1 MNWRKPLIFAGLY
14 LTGSKIPRYL
24 REIERVSRL
33 SQDEIK
39 ESQDEKLKKLLL
51 HSYQNVPYYHKILP
65 ESGVII
71 DGEVHLENFD
81 KIPILTKAI
90 IRNEDENLYSSDYMK
105 RKPYENSSG
114 GSTGEPVI
122 FIQDKKYDEWNT
134 ATKLYFNQMLGK
146 HVGEKELKLWGSER
160 DIISGNIGLKNKI
173 INILYNR
180 SFINSFKLD
189 TTKLADAANT
199 WSTFKPKV
207 VWSYVDS
214 AYEFARYVE
223 RSKRDVYPPKTIIVT
238 AGVLTKN
245 VREYIENVLHTKVYN
260 QYGSREVGVI
270 ACECENQEGLH
281 IFEQSQYLEL
291 VDPDKTGNSKLIVTN
306 LTNYSMPL
314 LRYDIGDTVKLKN
327 SNCLC
332 GRFFRMLQNV
342 TGRTT
347 DHFIKMDGTII
358 HGEYF
363 THLFYFKK
371 WVKKFQVVQK
381 DYNKI
386 VCKVLLGE
394 DGNREDDMKNIEQ
407 DIILV
412 MGDDCKVEFDFVDV
426 IEPSKSGKYLYTIS
440 EVGDEKQ

>member
-24 REIERVSRL
+24 REIERVAKL
-33 SQDEIK
+33 PQNEIK
-39 ESQDEKLKKLLL
+39 GYQDEKLIKLLL
-51 HSYQNVPYYHKILP
+51 HSYQNVPYYHQILP

-90 IRNEDENLYSSDYMK
+90 IRNEGENLYSSDYMK

-114 GSTGEPVI
+114 GSTGEPAI

-146 HVGEKELKLWGSER
+146 YIGEKELKLWGSER
-160 DIISGNIGLKNKI
+160 DIISGNIGLKSKI

-189 TTKLADAANT
+189 TVKLADALDT
-199 WSTFKPKV
+199 WNTFKPKV

-214 AYEFARYVE
+214 TYEFARYVE
-223 RSKRDVYPPKTIIVT
+223 RKKRDVYPPKAIIVT

-245 VREYIENVLHTKVYN
+245 VRVYIENVLHTKVYN

-270 ACECENQEGLH
+270 ACECEGQEGLH

-291 VDPDKTGNSKLIVTN
+291 INPDETGNSKLIVTN
-306 LTNYSMPL
+306 LNNYSMPL

-327 SNCLC
+327 ANCSC
-332 GRFFRMLQNV
+332 GRSFRMLQNV

-347 DHFIKMDGTII
+347 DHFIKKDGTII

-381 DYNKI
+381 DYNLI
-386 VCKVLLGE
+386 VCRVLLGE
-394 DGNREDDMKNIEQ
+394 DSNREDDMLNIEH
-407 DIILV
+407 DIMLV
-412 MGDDCKVEFDFVDV
+412 MGDGCKVEFDFVDV
-426 IEPSKSGKYLYTIS
+426 IEPSKSGKYLYTIC
-440 EVGDEKQ
+440 EVDDDF